1 MLDIEDE
8 DTKILLNIM
17 NHLPSHKASHLR
29 RLENSLYLFIT
40 GQAIV

>member
-8 DTKILLNIM
+8 DTMILLNIM
-17 NHLPSHKASHLR
+17 NHLPSNITSQLKR
-29 RLENSLYLFIT
+29 IENSFYLLIA